1 MINSAKSYKSFIL
14 KNDNENII
22 KQYSIKQCS
31 CDRAY
36 QFSFLYDL
44 PYPNYLEKPTSDGE
58 YTTSTFYKSN
68 NVYLQIHVSRRNK
81 I

>member
-1 MINSAKSYKSFIL
+1 MYYLNWINNCKMINSAKSYKSFIL

-44 PYPNYLEKPTSDGE
+44 LYPNYLEKPTSDGE
-58 YTTSTFYKSN
+58 YIKTNIINF
-68 NVYLQIHVSRRNK
+68 L
-81 I
+81 